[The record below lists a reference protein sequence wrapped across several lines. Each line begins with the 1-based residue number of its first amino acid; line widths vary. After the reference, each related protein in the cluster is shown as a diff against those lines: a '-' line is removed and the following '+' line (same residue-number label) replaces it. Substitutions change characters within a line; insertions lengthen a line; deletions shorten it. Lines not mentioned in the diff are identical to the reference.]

1 MTSEELEALRLQYLA
16 QGGQVT
22 EPTAKPAKGR
32 PLVADEAAAAAE
44 IRRRAAAG
52 EGITAIAK
60 AMRHS
65 TRTINALANSHGI
78 VIASNNAASTIE
90 RKRRQRAALAP
101 KVQRMANR
109 GMIQV
114 DIAAALGI
122 TRFDV
127 RRIAREYE
135 ININSRA
142 R

>member
-16 QGGQVT
+16 RGGQVT
-22 EPTAKPAKGR
+22 ESTAKPAKGR

-65 TRTINALANSHGI
+65 TRTINTLANRHD
-78 VIASNNAASTIE
+78 IAFASSCAASTIE
-90 RKRRQRAALAP
+90 RKRRQRAALAS

-114 DIAAALGI
+114 DIADTLGI
-122 TRFDV
+122 TRYDV
-127 RRIAREYE
+127 RRIAREYA